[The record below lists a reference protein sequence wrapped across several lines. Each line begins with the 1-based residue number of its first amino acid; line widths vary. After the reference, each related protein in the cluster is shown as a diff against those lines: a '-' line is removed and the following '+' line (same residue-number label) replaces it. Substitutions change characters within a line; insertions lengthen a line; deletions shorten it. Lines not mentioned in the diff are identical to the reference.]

1 MTGVIDFVSVFN
13 KLYYLKAILG
23 IAIETPE
30 QMELIEPGCNIES
43 LNPVRIGSGSYG
55 TVFKGC
61 ITNSCNFP
69 VAIKI
74 VFFPKEYT
82 VHDNELIFLRK
93 IRELIEQGKL
103 ISNFLLLAYGSYCYI
118 SQTPSIV
125 DLIGINPKLYHDKY
139 LMLITEFL
147 EPIDPNKIKDEELY
161 SFCYQ
166 IILIFASLREAL
178 PKFVHHDSHIGNFFI
193 RRIPIVAPVLTYRVN
208 GEMHFIPNHGFQ
220 VVLGDFGLSEIR
232 DEVIKPLGPFDKM
245 RSSDIYKENL
255 KVIKYID
262 MINVLITLRNSI
274 GIKRL
279 IRNKSTEQFGRFIDA
294 LVGEDIS
301 KDIPILQIIIL
312 HKQLFYTL
320 IEKTIRESALAKRR
334 IHGIELFDP
343 KRVLKFFEKKRR
355 TVSFGDIKTP
365 SEHFIENLLNS
376 HAAYIDSSKFNSDTV
391 KEYNGSG
398 YNFKVGTKK
407 YRNLISIINKAPKFG
422 TIIVYSANKYL
433 KKDSYII
440 GEYINYDRIM
450 STTRSYEKIMSGF
463 QKYISV
469 QTDYTTYN
477 LIPKMTFYKGRDNMS
492 SFYQVLEREKDFG
505 YSKEDKVNYFLI
517 GLNYMLHILS
527 PGRDVSN
534 DSVGLHL
541 NAILSVFEAFGSDET
556 DIPEDLEENVEDIE
570 TVYKN
575 AEANSRI
582 RTLLK
587 DAIVKLPMFL
597 FKDLGWITR
606 QEYLTLSSLV
616 LDVFRYMY
624 CPHTIVR
631 CCLFIIEAS
640 APYLAIE
647 RFKRIGYP
655 YEREVILTPR
665 TFLITNI
672 EEKKMTNVQ
681 GDYHYTGIT
690 TAIYLTDKI

>member
-1 MTGVIDFVSVFN
+1 MSELINFATVFN
-13 KLYYLKAILG
+13 NLYYLKAILG

-30 QMELIEPGCNIES
+30 KIELVEPACYIEPLFPEK
-43 LNPVRIGSGSYG
+43 VGSGAFG

-74 VFFPKEYT
+74 VFFPEEEE
-82 VHDNELIFLRK
+82 VNDNELIFLRK

-118 SQTPSIV
+118 SQTPSIRE
-125 DLIGINPKLYHDKY
+125 LIDIEDRQYFHDKY

-147 EPIDPNKIKDEELY
+147 EPINLNKIKDEELY

-166 IILIFASLREAL
+166 IILIFGSLREAL
-178 PKFVHHDSHIGNFFI
+178 PKFVHHDPHIGNFLI
-193 RRIPIVAPVLTYRVN
+193 RRIPIEDSVLTYRVN
-208 GEMHFIPNHGFQ
+208 EEMHFVPNHGFQ
-220 VVLGDFGLSEIR
+220 VVLADFGSAEIL
-232 DEVIKPLGPFDKM
+232 DEIIPPLGPLAKH

-255 KVIKYID
+255 KIIKYID

-274 GIKRL
+274 GIERL

-301 KDIPILQIIIL
+301 KDIPILQEIIDYFA
-312 HKQLFYTL
+312 LFNRL
-320 IEKTIRESALAKRR
+320 IEKTIRECALAKRR

-365 SEHFIENLLNS
+365 SEQSTEDLLNS
-376 HAAYIDSSKFNSDTV
+376 HAAYIHSSKVNYDTV
-391 KEYNGSG
+391 TAYN
-398 YNFKVGTKK
+398 YTTLKFKAGTKN
-407 YRNLISIINKAPKFG
+407 YWNLISIINKAPKFG

-450 STTRSYEKIMSGF
+450 STTRNPKQVMSEF
-463 QKYISV
+463 QRLISKH
-469 QTDYTTYN
+469 TDFTTYN
-477 LIPKMTFYKGRDNMS
+477 SIPKMTFSKGQDNMLK
-492 SFYQVLEREKDFG
+492 FYTMIERNVKLG
-505 YSKEDKVNYFLI
+505 YNKEDKVNYFLVGI
-517 GLNYMLHILS
+517 KHMLDILS
-527 PGRDVSN
+527 PRRNVLN
-534 DSVGLHL
+534 DSIGLHL
-541 NAILSVFEAFGSDET
+541 NAILSAFEPFNPKNKKFKNLDYSKFFLVQ
-556 DIPEDLEENVEDIE
+556 DI
-570 TVYKN
+570 
-575 AEANSRI
+575 
-582 RTLLK
+582 
-587 DAIVKLPMFL
+587 IVRLPMYL
-597 FKDLGWITR
+597 YTGLQWITK

-616 LDVFRYMY
+616 LAVMQEVYSPY
-624 CPHTIVR
+624 ITVR

-640 APYLAIE
+640 DPYLAIE
-647 RFKRIGYP
+647 RVKGIGFL
-655 YEREVILTPR
+655 EEQEIILTPR
-665 TFLITNI
+665 TFLVTNI
-672 EEKKMTNVQ
+672 KEKRLVINESGFRDPT
-681 GDYHYTGIT
+681 IT